1 MRWAIYG
8 GGILKFGCMI
18 LRVMFSSNDHPQQDV
33 AAVGKMEW
41 ITPKIW
47 LMGAVDTKSGIQS
60 GQSETAS
67 GEGVFYEAA
76 S

>member
-1 MRWAIYG
+1 
-8 GGILKFGCMI
+8 
-18 LRVMFSSNDHPQQDV
+18 MFSSNDHPQQDV

-47 LMGAVDTKSGIQS
+47 LMGAVDTKSGILTDQT
-60 GQSETAS
+60 ET
-67 GEGVFYEAA
+67 GEGVLYAAA